1 MTNANRP
8 SDGAT
13 SGFTLIEV
21 LLAVV
26 IAGIVLTTVYGALSR
41 TLNSKAQA
49 EERAELYSSARE
61 ALLKMSDELEASL
74 HPQFGGRNFFV
85 GSGGGGEQSFVQ
97 FITMD
102 RGAYGHTRRRP
113 GRMIVQYFLYALPGQ
128 RGVYSLFR
136 QQHWFQAFL
145 AQEHLAPL
153 PLDMEEDEDDPAL
166 QRIMIPLLDCPEG
179 AVDVNLPGSCLRV
192 VDLDFS
198 FFDAELGEWRDEW
211 RSIAEDGPTYSR
223 LPGAVWIR
231 LVLAD
236 ERGAEYDFSTVVDLP
251 LARGQPTPRPDG
263 SMGEEEPPEDQEGSG
278 TQTGPPGGGRGGGRN

>member
-1 MTNANRP
+1 VNRP
-8 SDGAT
+8 SDAPA

-21 LLAVV
+21 LLAMV

-41 TLNSKAQA
+41 TLSSKARA
-49 EERAELYSSARE
+49 EERAELYASARE
-61 ALLKMSDELEASL
+61 VLMKMSDELEASL

-85 GSGGGGEQSFVQ
+85 GSGGGGGQSFVQ

-102 RGAYGHTRRRP
+102 RGAYGATRRRP
-113 GRMIVQYFLYALPGQ
+113 GRMIVQYFLYPLPDQ

-136 QQHWFQAFL
+136 QQHWFRAFL

-153 PLDMEEDEDDPAL
+153 PLDMEEGEDDPAL
-166 QRIMIPLLDCPEG
+166 QPIMVPLLDCPQG
-179 AVDVNLPGSCLRV
+179 DVELNLPGSCLRV

-198 FFDAELGEWRDEW
+198 FFDAEYGDWRDDW
-211 RSIAEDGPTYSR
+211 SSIVEDGPMYNR

-251 LARGQPTPRPDG
+251 LARGQPTPGPDG
-263 SMGEEEPPEDQEGSG
+263 SVGEEEPDEDLDEETEPAPFGLDG
-278 TQTGPPGGGRGGGRN
+278 FLTGQGRR